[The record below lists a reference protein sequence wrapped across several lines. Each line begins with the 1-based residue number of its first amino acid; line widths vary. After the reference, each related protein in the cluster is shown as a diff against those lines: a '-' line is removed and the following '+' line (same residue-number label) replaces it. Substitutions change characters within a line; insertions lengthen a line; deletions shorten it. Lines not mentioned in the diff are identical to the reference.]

1 MGRRAVV
8 GADMVERMGGGQEM
22 RTLVRPVRLSDAPR
36 SRLREQY
43 EPGGAARKD
52 GGWGEGGE
60 DAPGHLKVYVF
71 IRWAAWD
78 APVTSV
84 DSHSTGNP

>member
-1 MGRRAVV
+1 
-8 GADMVERMGGGQEM
+8 MVERMGGGQEM

-52 GGWGEGGE
+52 GGWGEGRSACSTRSTVRCPKVE
-60 DAPGHLKVYVF
+60 APRAVRAG
-71 IRWAAWD
+71 W
-78 APVTSV
+78 
-84 DSHSTGNP
+84 